1 VAVAARSA
9 RAAHALETRTAG
21 TGGAGCHTAAC
32 VTQQHAVGARRRGG
46 AAPCRQA
53 PGLAGGPAHGRRG
66 ASAPGVQPGCS
77 ASTRHV
83 RGAVREGHAPSGTSC
98 AATSTHSNC
107 TSTRRCF
114 LGVRSRKADARAAVR
129 QFGLTL
135 RDGAR
140 PRLRTSASR
149 YERKPPCAARA
160 PRAPEHTAWW
170 RTARRAARSRTSLGH
185 ADAGARAS

>member
-1 VAVAARSA
+1 MAVAARSA

-21 TGGAGCHTAAC
+21 TGGAGCHAAVC
-32 VTQQHAVGARRRGG
+32 LTRQHAVGARRRGG

-53 PGLAGGPAHGRRG
+53 PSLAGGPAHGRRG

-107 TSTRRCF
+107 ASTRRCF
-114 LGVRSRKADARAAVR
+114 LGVRSVAKLMRALRSDSPGWLCATARGQGSEPARHATSGHR
-129 QFGLTL
+129 RTHRSTRLG
-135 RDGAR
+135 GAR
-140 PRLRTSASR
+140 SAR
-149 YERKPPCAARA
+149 GAQRA
-160 PRAPEHTAWW
+160 PAPAWVT
-170 RTARRAARSRTSLGH
+170 RRRRCAR
-185 ADAGARAS
+185 